1 MPSNLLQNGDFSRG
15 LYEWTGTG
23 TIIRSDGYPRVNA
36 AQLTDGQSLAQ
47 DIGISV
53 EQPYTLHY
61 FYKLTTGATLTVA
74 YGDVSQTHTGA
85 PLDVWREGVLVFA
98 VEEGDDAN
106 ASVEISAADAT
117 AYVDTLTLLFGGLP
131 KSRGQIATDVAG
143 MIAEFATD
151 ASLSTTA
158 SATGPEGDY
167 SAAID
172 EALRAASAM
181 TRWGDPDVTKLLG
194 NQVNMV
200 VEGTK
205 AAMLQ
210 RLRAKYA
217 LEVDVSLGPRS
228 ESRSQIASSLDE
240 MLAGGGGGDRRVS
253 MGRLTHADW
262 RR

>member
-1 MPSNLLQNGDFSRG
+1 MTNNQLINGDFSRG
-15 LYEWTGTG
+15 LYEWTGDG

-36 AQLTDGQSLAQ
+36 AQLTAGQRLAQ
-47 DIGISV
+47 AVGIST

-61 FYKLTTGATLTVA
+61 FYKVATGATLTVA

-98 VEEGDDAN
+98 VDEGDDAN
-106 ASVEISAADAT
+106 ADVEISAAGGT
-117 AYVDTLTLLFGGLP
+117 VIVDTLTLLFGGLA
-131 KSRGQIATDVAG
+131 KSRGQIATEVAG
-143 MIAEFATD
+143 AIAEFATD
-151 ASLSTTA
+151 AGLSTSA
-158 SATGPEGDY
+158 SASGPEGDY

-172 EALRAASAM
+172 EALRAVAAI
-181 TRWGDPDVTKLLG
+181 TRWGDPDVTKLAA
-194 NQVNMV
+194 NQVNLV
-200 VEGTK
+200 IEGTK

-217 LEVDVSLGPRS
+217 LAVDVTLGPRS
-228 ESRSQIASSLDE
+228 ESRSQIGKSLDE

-253 MGRLTHADW
+253 MSKLNHADW